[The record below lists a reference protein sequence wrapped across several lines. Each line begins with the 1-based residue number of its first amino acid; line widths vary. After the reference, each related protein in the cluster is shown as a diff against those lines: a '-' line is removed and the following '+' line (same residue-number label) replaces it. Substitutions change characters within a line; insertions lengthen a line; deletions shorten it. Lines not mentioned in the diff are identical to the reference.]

1 MQIHE
6 SMFLLAQM
14 CFSLDFSGF
23 FMLDVFAIDR
33 LCSSLISF
41 SLIQE
46 IMIPKQEKKK
56 NHRHLFK
63 VLAAAS
69 ILLHLNVLFPLT
81 STDNPHF
88 PRVVFNVVVP
98 DATDFS

>member
-14 CFSLDFSGF
+14 CFSLDVSGF

-56 NHRHLFK
+56 TTDTHLKFS
-63 VLAAAS
+63 L
-69 ILLHLNVLFPLT
+69 
-81 STDNPHF
+81 
-88 PRVVFNVVVP
+88 PRVFYF
-98 DATDFS
+98 T